1 MKKLITLTIIVMLV
15 LVTAPAVFADAARGQ
30 GVYMNFCAPCH
41 ASGIAGAPRVGD
53 KPAWSE
59 RSARD
64 ADVLIRNAING
75 YQGKSGVMPAR
86 GGNSAL
92 TDEEVSAAVMYML
105 EQSR

>member
-1 MKKLITLTIIVMLV
+1 MKKLITLTIIVILV
-15 LVTAPAVFADAARGQ
+15 LATAPAVFADAVKGQ

-59 RSARD
+59 RSAKD
-64 ADVLIRNAING
+64 ADVVINNAING
-75 YQGKSGVMPAR
+75 YQGKSGYMPAR

-92 TDEEVSAAVMYML
+92 TDEEVSSAVMYML

>member
-1 MKKLITLTIIVMLV
+1 MKKLIPLAMIVILV

-41 ASGIAGAPRVGD
+41 ASGIASAPRVGD

-59 RSARD
+59 RSAKD
-64 ADVLIRNAING
+64 ADVVISNAING
-75 YQGKSGVMPAR
+75 YQGKSGFMPAK

>member
-1 MKKLITLTIIVMLV
+1 MKKLITLTIIVILV
-15 LVTAPAVFADAARGQ
+15 LVTAPSVFADAVKGQ

-59 RSARD
+59 RSAKD
-64 ADVLIRNAING
+64 ADVVINNAING
-75 YQGKSGVMPAR
+75 YQGKSGYMPAR

-92 TDEEVSAAVMYML
+92 TDEEVSSAVMYML
-105 EQSR
+105 EQSK

>member
-1 MKKLITLTIIVMLV
+1 MKKLIPLAMIVILV
-15 LVTAPAVFADAARGQ
+15 LVTAPAVFAEAASGQ

-59 RSARD
+59 RSAK
-64 ADVLIRNAING
+64 DVDVVISNAING
-75 YQGKSGVMPAR
+75 YQGKSGFMPAK